1 MFLSVFVSM
10 ETYTR
15 TISEKKKEHDMS
27 DGEYLCLGETLLH
40 CHVPFFLYPCVLL
53 SHWTDNRISAG
64 PIRRKVRN
72 QDQSD
77 KTAFRFKTKMD
88 MIFTARKRSLGQGNI
103 FYTLFVILFTGGHA
117 WLLWGGVVAPGGA
130 CMVAPGGAW
139 MVALGGHAWFYSGSM
154 CGFIQ
159 GDMHVF
165 IQGHAWFYS
174 GGACM
179 VFSVFSD
186 TMRYGPM
193 SGRYASYWN
202 AILVSY
208 MILLA
213 VISCTGLFTA
223 C

>member
-40 CHVPFFLYPCVLL
+40 CHVPSFPYPCVLL

-72 QDQSD
+72 QDQPD
-77 KTAFRFKTKMD
+77 KTAFRFKTKVD
-88 MIFTARKRSLGQGNI
+88 MIF
-103 FYTLFVILFTGGHA
+103 
-117 WLLWGGVVAPGGA
+117 
-130 CMVAPGGAW
+130 
-139 MVALGGHAWFYSGSM
+139 
-154 CGFIQ
+154 
-159 GDMHVF
+159 
-165 IQGHAWFYS
+165 
-174 GGACM
+174 
-179 VFSVFSD
+179 
-186 TMRYGPM
+186 
-193 SGRYASYWN
+193 
-202 AILVSY
+202 SY

-213 VISCTGLFTA
+213 VISYTGLFTA